1 MIALPRLNVPIPDAV
16 ADLSGRHLP
25 ERVWQARRQS
35 WEACVHL
42 SLCRHPRYEE
52 GRQLALARIAAASKV
67 LAAHNPTL
75 VHGGGDL
82 PGLDR

>member
-1 MIALPRLNVPIPDAV
+1 MIAFPRTDVPVPDAV
-16 ADLSGRHLP
+16 ADLSGRQLP
-25 ERVWQARRQS
+25 ERVRQARRQS

-42 SLCRHPRYEE
+42 SPCRHPGYEE

-67 LAAHNPTL
+67 LAAHNPNF
-75 VHGGGDL
+75 VHGWGDL